1 MIKIK
6 KKKYI
11 INIFILIIIALIFIF
26 FVQNKKNKSYDDIL
40 FLKLLGNSNI
50 IQNSESQNNSDEKK
64 DISFEFNVSYKN
76 TKLKNVKL
84 LETVNESEKAN
95 VYEKIAPGTSGN
107 FSIILKSNKKS
118 EYKVEFESYSKK
130 PVNLKF
136 KAFCDGKVI
145 SEEKDSLEN
154 LATDLKGILQKN
166 ETKIIIVNWYWD
178 YENNQSEN
186 SDKQDTED
194 SKTISQYRFGIY
206 AYGNEI

>member
-76 TKLKNVKL
+76 TKLKNVNLLEKL
-84 LETVNESEKAN
+84 L
-95 VYEKIAPGTSGN
+95 Y
-107 FSIILKSNKKS
+107 
-118 EYKVEFESYSKK
+118 YKEF
-130 PVNLKF
+130 L
-136 KAFCDGKVI
+136 I
-145 SEEKDSLEN
+145 
-154 LATDLKGILQKN
+154 
-166 ETKIIIVNWYWD
+166 
-178 YENNQSEN
+178 
-186 SDKQDTED
+186 
-194 SKTISQYRFGIY
+194 
-206 AYGNEI
+206 

>member
-1 MIKIK
+1 M
-6 KKKYI
+6 
-11 INIFILIIIALIFIF
+11 
-26 FVQNKKNKSYDDIL
+26 V
-40 FLKLLGNSNI
+40 
-50 IQNSESQNNSDEKK
+50 
-64 DISFEFNVSYKN
+64 
-76 TKLKNVKL
+76 
-84 LETVNESEKAN
+84 AN